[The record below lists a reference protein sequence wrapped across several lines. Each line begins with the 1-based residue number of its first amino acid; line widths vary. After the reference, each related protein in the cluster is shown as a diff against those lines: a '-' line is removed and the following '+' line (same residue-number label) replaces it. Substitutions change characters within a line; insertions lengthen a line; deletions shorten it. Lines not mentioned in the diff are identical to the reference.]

1 MNCPKCKG
9 VMAKVSFEGVEID
22 RCVACDGLWL
32 DVLEKEHLAEM
43 AGSEAIDPGVKPG
56 DASDPRHLLC
66 PVCRTLMIPMTVHGH
81 AGLRYESCTVCY
93 GAFFDAG
100 EFREYKGAVAQG
112 ETGVLAILR
121 GLVGANARG
130 ERD

>member
-1 MNCPKCKG
+1 MNCPKCRAAME
-9 VMAKVSFEGVEID
+9 VVTFEGIDVD
-22 RCVACDGLWL
+22 RCTSCQGIWF
-32 DVLEKEHLAEM
+32 DVLEKEHLAELP
-43 AGSEAIDPGVKPG
+43 GSEAIDVGDKPA

-81 AGLRYESCTVCY
+81 PGLRYESCTVCY

-100 EFREYKGAVAQG
+100 EFREYKGAVAEG

-121 GLVGANARG
+121 GLVGANARSDAG
-130 ERD
+130 